1 MGLKNLWLYI
11 QEHINEIITS
21 IFFIIIIY
29 IIYTNKHSIFTEKD
43 FKSYIMAFVALFG
56 IFLAWL
62 QFMFHKYNSKKE
74 AAVTYFPRPLELEK
88 IESEIDQ
95 VINFWKRKEPLDN
108 YEVRLMTSKSIED
121 DEYRLIWKKLSIP
134 LRKQILD
141 NSCLC
146 CKKDKE
152 IDISILD
159 IYENKYNPF
168 IDELY
173 LNVRRKLNAY
183 LNQIEAY
190 CLAVNKG
197 NIDLKSSKELW
208 SHKFFNHFQKAR
220 PYIEMVRKDIGDNS
234 IYLEF
239 ENVLKKWGRL

>member
-1 MGLKNLWLYI
+1 MKLKNIWLYFE
-11 QEHINEIITS
+11 EHINEIITS
-21 IFFIIIIY
+21 VLFIIIVY
-29 IIYTNKHSIFTEKD
+29 LIYTNKTYILKEENIQ
-43 FKSYIMAFVALFG
+43 SYIMPFVALFG

-62 QFMFHKYNSKKE
+62 QFMFHKYNKKKE

-95 VINFWKRKEPLDN
+95 IINFWKRKEPLDN
-108 YEVRLMTSKSIED
+108 YEVKLMTNKNID
-121 DEYRLIWKKLSIP
+121 NDEYRLIWKKLSIP
-134 LRKQILD
+134 LRKEILD
-141 NSCLC
+141 SSCLC
-146 CKKDKE
+146 CKKDEE

-159 IYENKYNPF
+159 NYDDKYNPF

-173 LNVRRKLNAY
+173 RQVRRKLNAY

-197 NIDLKSSKELW
+197 NIDLKSSKELY
-208 SHKFFNHFQKAR
+208 SHKFYSNFIKAR
-220 PYIEMVRKDIGDNS
+220 PYIEMIRNDIGEKA

-239 ENVLKKWGRL
+239 ENVLKKWGKL

>member
-1 MGLKNLWLYI
+1 MKLKNIWLYFE
-11 QEHINEIITS
+11 EHINEIITS
-21 IFFIIIIY
+21 VLFIIIVY
-29 IIYTNKHSIFTEKD
+29 FIYTNKTYILKEENIQ
-43 FKSYIMAFVALFG
+43 SYIMPFVALFG

-62 QFMFHKYNSKKE
+62 QFMFHKYNKKKE

-95 VINFWKRKEPLDN
+95 IINFWKRKEPLDN
-108 YEVRLMTSKSIED
+108 YEVKLMTNKNID
-121 DEYRLIWKKLSIP
+121 NDKYRLIWKKLSIP
-134 LRKQILD
+134 LRKEILD
-141 NSCLC
+141 SSCLC
-146 CKKDKE
+146 CKKDEE

-159 IYENKYNPF
+159 NYDDKYNPF

-173 LNVRRKLNAY
+173 RQVRRKLNAY

-197 NIDLKSSKELW
+197 NIDLKSSKELY
-208 SHKFFNHFQKAR
+208 SHKFYSNFIKAR
-220 PYIEMVRKDIGDNS
+220 PYIEMIRNDIGEKA

-239 ENVLKKWGRL
+239 ENVLKKWGKL

>member
-1 MGLKNLWLYI
+1 MKAKNIWLYFR
-11 QEHINEIITS
+11 EHINEIVTS
-21 IFFIIIIY
+21 IFFIIIVYLIY
-29 IIYTNKHSIFTEKD
+29 SNKDIVFTKEN

-62 QFMFHKYNSKKE
+62 QFMFHKYNAKKE
-74 AAVTYFPRPLELEK
+74 AALSYFPRPLELEK

-108 YEVRLMTSKSIED
+108 YEVKLMTSKAID
-121 DEYRLIWKKLSIP
+121 NDEYRLIWKKLSIP
-134 LRKQILD
+134 LRKDILD

-146 CKKDKE
+146 CKEDKE
-152 IDISILD
+152 IDISILN
-159 IYENKYNPF
+159 IYDDKYNPF

-173 LNVRRKLNAY
+173 LNVRRKLNTY
-183 LNQIEAY
+183 LNQIEGY

-197 NIDLKSSKELW
+197 NIDLKSSKELY
-208 SHKFFNHFQKAR
+208 SHKFFNHFKKAR
-220 PYIEMVRKDIGDNS
+220 PYIEMVRTDIGDDT

-239 ENVLKKWGRL
+239 ENVLKKWDRL